1 MNTFDEREK
10 AFEAK
15 FKQDEDLK
23 FKLKAKRNK
32 LLGEWSA
39 ETLQKED
46 REEYIKEVR
55 ESDLKRPGDEDI
67 IEKLM
72 KDFSSA
78 NQEITREELLQ
89 KFIECEKKARQELME
104 QNS

>member
-15 FKQDEDLK
+15 FKQDEDIK

-32 LLGEWSA
+32 LLGEWA
-39 ETLQKED
+39 GETLQKENL
-46 REEYIKEVR
+46 EEYIKEVR
-55 ESDLKRPGDEDI
+55 ESDLVKPGDEDI
-67 IEKLM
+67 IEKIM
-72 KDFSSA
+72 KDFSSN

-89 KFIECEKKARQELME
+89 KFTECEKKARDELMK

>member
-15 FKQDEDLK
+15 FKQDEDVK

-32 LLGEWSA
+32 LLGEWA
-39 ETLQKED
+39 GETLQKENL
-46 REEYIKEVR
+46 EEYIKEVR
-55 ESDLKRPGDEDI
+55 ESNLVKPGDEDI
-67 IEKLM
+67 IEKIM
-72 KDFSSA
+72 KDFSSN

-89 KFIECEKKARQELME
+89 KITECEKKARDELME

>member
-15 FKQDEDLK
+15 FKQDEDIK

-32 LLGEWSA
+32 FLGKWA
-39 ETLQKED
+39 GETLQKENL
-46 REEYIKEVR
+46 EEYIKEVR
-55 ESDLKRPGDEDI
+55 ESDLKKPGDEDI
-67 IEKLM
+67 IEKIM
-72 KDFSSA
+72 KDFSSN

-89 KFIECEKKARQELME
+89 KFTECEKKARDELIE

>member
-15 FKQDEDLK
+15 FKQDEDVK

-32 LLGEWSA
+32 LLGEWA
-39 ETLQKED
+39 GETLQKENL
-46 REEYIKEVR
+46 EEYIKEVR
-55 ESDLKRPGDEDI
+55 ESNLVKPGDEDI
-67 IEKLM
+67 IEKIM
-72 KDFSSA
+72 KDFSSN

-89 KFIECEKKARQELME
+89 KFTECDKKARKELME

>member
-23 FKLKAKRNK
+23 FKLNAKRNK
-32 LLGEWSA
+32 LLGEWA
-39 ETLQKED
+39 ADALQKEN

-55 ESDLKRPGDEDI
+55 ESDLERPGDEDI

-89 KFIECEKKARQELME
+89 KFIECEKKARVELME
-104 QNS
+104 INP

>member
-15 FKQDEDLK
+15 FKQDEDIK

-32 LLGEWSA
+32 FLGEWA
-39 ETLQKED
+39 GETLQKENL
-46 REEYIKEVR
+46 EEYIKEVR
-55 ESDLKRPGDEDI
+55 ESDLVKPGDEDI
-67 IEKLM
+67 IEKIM
-72 KDFSSA
+72 KDFSSN

-89 KFIECEKKARQELME
+89 KFIECEKKAREELME

>member
-15 FKQDEDLK
+15 FKQDEDVK

-32 LLGEWSA
+32 LLGEWA
-39 ETLQKED
+39 GKTLQKENL
-46 REEYIKEVR
+46 EEYIKEVR
-55 ESDLKRPGDEDI
+55 ESDLVKPGDEDI
-67 IEKLM
+67 IEKIM
-72 KDFSSA
+72 KDFSSN

-89 KFIECEKKARQELME
+89 KFTECEKKAREELME

>member
-15 FKQDEDLK
+15 FKQDEDVK

-32 LLGEWSA
+32 LLGEWA
-39 ETLQKED
+39 GETLQKENL
-46 REEYIKEVR
+46 EEYIKEVR
-55 ESDLKRPGDEDI
+55 ESNLVKPGDEDI
-67 IEKLM
+67 IEKIM
-72 KDFSSA
+72 KDFSS
-78 NQEITREELLQ
+78 NNKEITREELLQ
-89 KFIECEKKARQELME
+89 KFTECEKKAREELIE

>member
-15 FKQDEDLK
+15 FKQDEDIK

-32 LLGEWSA
+32 LLGAWA
-39 ETLQKED
+39 GETLQKENL
-46 REEYIKEVR
+46 EEYIKEVR
-55 ESDLKRPGDEDI
+55 ESDLVKPGDEDI
-67 IEKLM
+67 IEKIM
-72 KDFSSA
+72 KDFSLN

-89 KFIECEKKARQELME
+89 KFTGCEKKARDELIE

>member
-15 FKQDEDLK
+15 FKQDEDVK

-32 LLGEWSA
+32 LLGKWA
-39 ETLQKED
+39 GETLQNENL
-46 REEYIKEVR
+46 EEYIKEVR
-55 ESDLKRPGDEDI
+55 ESNLVKPGDEDI
-67 IEKLM
+67 IEKIM
-72 KDFSSA
+72 KDFSS
-78 NQEITREELLQ
+78 NNKEITREELLQ
-89 KFIECEKKARQELME
+89 KFTECEKKAREELIE

>member
-15 FKQDEDLK
+15 FKQDEDVK

-32 LLGEWSA
+32 LLGEWA
-39 ETLQKED
+39 GETLQKENL
-46 REEYIKEVR
+46 EEYIKEVR
-55 ESDLKRPGDEDI
+55 ESDLKKPGDEDI
-67 IEKLM
+67 IEKIM
-72 KDFSSA
+72 KDFSSN

-89 KFIECEKKARQELME
+89 KFTECEKKAREELME